1 MSHHNKK
8 VLESVFAHPISS
20 NIDFKDMEHALISV
34 GVSIEEKA
42 ANKISL
48 SLDGRSIVIH
58 RPHQHTLSKDEVAT
72 VRGFLIDCGITP
84 DKAV

>member
-8 VLESVFAHPISS
+8 VLEAVFAHPISS
-20 NIDFKDMEHALISV
+20 NIDFKDLEHALIAV

-42 ANKISL
+42 ANKIAL
-48 SLDGRSIVIH
+48 NMAGRSVIIH
-58 RPHQHTLSKDEVAT
+58 RPHQHTLPKDEVAT

-84 DKAV
+84 DKVA

>member
-8 VLESVFAHPISS
+8 ILEAIFAHPISS
-20 NIDFKDMEHALISV
+20 NIDFKDMEHALTAV

-48 SLDGRSIVIH
+48 SKDGRSVVVH
-58 RPHQHTLSKDEVAT
+58 RPHQHTLPKDEVAT
-72 VRGFLIDCGITP
+72 IRGFLTDCGITP
-84 DKAV
+84 ENAA